1 MAALISSAG
10 ELGTMPPVATS
21 SVVRQIGS
29 SFDGGS
35 VAGLTDREL
44 IERFAAPRDA
54 TGEAAFA
61 ALVSRHGPMVMHIC
75 WQVLGDRHDAE
86 DAFQAVFLVLARK
99 ARSIREPD
107 LLGNWLYGIAL
118 RTARKSRIQIA
129 RRRRNEEAAMM
140 KLSGAGSGTLIDQS
154 APMPEHH
161 ALAGE
166 QAELLYSEIDRLP
179 QPFRLPVVLC
189 YFEGLTPD
197 EAAHRLRC
205 PAGTVRSR
213 LARACDKLRRGLTRR
228 GVVLPSAALATALAP
243 PPASACVAS
252 SLCEITARAAIRFAA
267 GQARSGASSAA
278 AMALAREVLKSMLV
292 SKLRPV
298 VLAFMFVGATAAGG
312 SLVAQVLARQAGK
325 PDLRERQAGKPDLPI
340 AAKADDAEGK
350 PGPGRMFV
358 VGRVLDPQGKPVLG
372 ASVMVYARSMI
383 FRPATS
389 AERSFVKQLGRASS
403 DVSGRF
409 RVDVPRTSSSRHD
422 GFGAVALAPGF
433 GVAWIDLDPDDDQPP
448 ADITLRPEQVIRGRV
463 FDLQGQPA
471 RDVKL
476 SVTAIRRVLPTASNP
491 PFENFD
497 GPAFAW
503 THPDDLPGWPSPAI
517 TGADGR
523 FILHGVGPGLR
534 VYLSLVDP
542 RFASEVIEVNTDAAS
557 TSQPLSFALKPAMTI
572 TGRATYADTGN
583 PVPHARVALNGVN
596 RRNGVRVP
604 PTTTVADGEGRFR
617 VNPPSNLPDRLIADP
632 PGGQPYM
639 RITKRIV
646 WPKGAITHSIDVALP
661 RGVMMRGKVTEKGSG
676 RPISAAIV
684 GYRPRWTA
692 NDGPFPLG
700 SPPVET
706 MADGSFELAVSP
718 RPGYLTVQAP
728 TDDYVL
734 DELDEGL
741 LYNGRPGM
749 PRVYAHAFVA
759 SDPKPD
765 GDRKAVAEVTAAP
778 RQGITVKGQVVG
790 PDGEP
795 VVDAWMLSRIHLR
808 PNSPSVR
815 QWRGD
820 WHGTARSGRFELHGL
835 DPETEV
841 PVSFFEP
848 KRKLGTTV
856 HISAKRAGGEPIVV
870 KLEPCATA
878 TARLVGLDG
887 KPLAGFQSPTLI
899 SMVVTPG
906 EFSRLKAQK
915 EGITPADE
923 DTLTHIDPINY
934 ATPPAADALG
944 RIVLPALIPGATYR
958 IGDQTTA
965 RTPNGPQLRK
975 EFTVKPGEA
984 LELGDI
990 LIEKPE
996 A

>member
-1 MAALISSAG
+1 
-10 ELGTMPPVATS
+10 MPPVTATS
-21 SVVRQIGS
+21 VTRQIES
-29 SFDGGS
+29 LFQGGS
-35 VAGLTDREL
+35 VAGLSDRQL
-44 IERFAAPRDA
+44 LERFVSGRDA
-54 TGEAAFA
+54 IAEAAFA
-61 ALVSRHGPMVMHIC
+61 AIVSRHGPMVLTISRAI
-75 WQVLGDRHDAE
+75 LRDRDEAD
-86 DAFQAVFLVLARK
+86 DAFQAVFFVLARK
-99 ARSIREPD
+99 AWSIGDAD
-107 LLGNWLYGIAL
+107 LLANWLYGVAL
-118 RTARKSRIQIA
+118 RTAHKARTRLA
-129 RRRRNEEAAMM
+129 RRCKHEKAAVMRRPRSDSDMPISFSPPEE
-140 KLSGAGSGTLIDQS
+140 TV
-154 APMPEHH
+154 
-161 ALAGE
+161 LASE
-166 QAELLYSEIDRLP
+166 QAEALYSEVERLP
-179 QPFRLPVVLC
+179 GPFRLPIVLC
-189 YFEGLTPD
+189 YFEGLTID

-213 LARACDKLRRGLTRR
+213 LARACDKLRPHLVRR
-228 GVVLPSAALATALAP
+228 GFALAAGAIASALSSQS
-243 PPASACVAS
+243 ASACVS
-252 SLCEITARAAIRFAA
+252 PSLCEMTTQAAAKFAA
-267 GQARSGASSAA
+267 GQTAAGATSATA
-278 AMALAREVLKSMLV
+278 LTLAREVLRSLLIHRLK
-292 SKLRPV
+292 
-298 VLAFMFVGATAAGG
+298 
-312 SLVAQVLARQAGK
+312 LVAAAFLLLGAVATGAMSMAHAPG
-325 PDLRERQAGKPDLPI
+325 RQAGKPDLPI

-358 VGRVLDPQGKPVLG
+358 VGRALDQEGKSVPG
-372 ASVMVYARSMI
+372 ASAMVYARSTI
-383 FRPATS
+383 FRPAAS
-389 AERSFVKQLGRASS
+389 AERSFSTELGWVSC
-403 DVSGRF
+403 DKSGRF
-409 RVDVPRTSSSRHD
+409 RVDIPRTASSRHH
-422 GFGAVALAPGF
+422 GFGAVALAPGY
-433 GVAWIDLDPDDDQPP
+433 GTAWVDLDPDADQPT
-448 ADITLRPEQVIRGRV
+448 ADIVLRPERVIHGRL

-471 RDVKL
+471 RDVKM
-476 SVTAIRRVLPTASNP
+476 SVTAIRGVPLRLPNRRQ
-491 PFENFD
+491 ENLEDPVFT
-497 GPAFAW
+497 W
-503 THPDDLPGWPSPAI
+503 TRRDDLPGWPTPAI

-523 FILHGVGPGLR
+523 FTLHGVGPGLF
-534 VYLSLVDP
+534 VYLIVVDP
-542 RFASEVIEVNTDAAS
+542 RFSSQLIEINTDADS
-557 TSQPLSFALKPAMTI
+557 TPQPVSFVLQPAMTI
-572 TGRATYADTGN
+572 AGRVTYADNGK
-583 PVPHARVALNGVN
+583 PVPHARVALNGVHYP
-596 RRNGVRVP
+596 NGVYWP
-604 PTTTVADGEGRFR
+604 PTVTEADDEGRFR
-617 VNPPSNLPDRLIADP
+617 ANPRSPMADYMIADP
-632 PGGQPYM
+632 PDGQPYM

-700 SPPVET
+700 SRPVET

-718 RPGYLTVQAP
+718 RPGYLTLQAP

-765 GDRKAVAEVTAAP
+765 GDSKADVKALL

-835 DPETEV
+835 DPGTEV

-848 KRKLGTTV
+848 KRKLGGTV
-856 HISAKRAGGEPIVV
+856 HISAKRAGGEPLVV

-975 EFTVKPGEA
+975 EFTPKRGET
-984 LELGDI
+984 LDLGDI
-990 LIEKPE
+990 LIEKPG